1 MRRERGEHKRRG
13 GVVAVKSYHFP
24 FFIKNNHQHSPPA
37 LHLSGLS
44 VVVHAGLPILG
55 GVDGVS
61 LAKLD
66 SSSFLQCVKVP
77 ADKGVK
83 VWIGIGCNEG
93 APPVNLCACV
103 CVCVCVRACV
113 CVFVCVCVCVYVCV
127 RACACVCVRVRVRVC
142 VCACVCVCVCVRVR
156 VCVCVCVCVCVH
168 ACACVCVRVRV

>member
-13 GVVAVKSYHFP
+13 GVVAVKSHHFP

-44 VVVHAGLPILG
+44 VMVHAGLPILG

-83 VWIGIGCNEG
+83 VWIGIGCDEG
-93 APPVNLCACV
+93 ASPVNLC
-103 CVCVCVRACV
+103 
-113 CVFVCVCVCVYVCV
+113 
-127 RACACVCVRVRVRVC
+127 VC
-142 VCACVCVCVCVRVR
+142 VCARVR
-156 VCVCVCVCVCVH
+156 ACVCVCVCVCVC
-168 ACACVCVRVRV
+168 ACVREREQEVYKTTLPIKTHVCQDPLPLQPTTLQSIAAEM